1 MIGMAFAKSFTLF
14 VFPPL
19 GRKRLASRMD
29 AVGQGVVIELTAMRR
44 FQNTR
49 LINYYLAI
57 TDWRST
63 GPACMA

>member
-1 MIGMAFAKSFTLF
+1 MIGMAFAKSLTLF

-29 AVGQGVVIELTAMRR
+29 AVRQGAVVELTDIRR
-44 FQNTR
+44 FQNIR

-57 TDWRST
+57 TDWRRT
-63 GPACMA
+63 GPA

>member
-1 MIGMAFAKSFTLF
+1 MVGMALAKSLTLL

-29 AVGQGVVIELTAMRR
+29 AVGQGAGVDLTVARR
-44 FQNTR
+44 FQNIR
-49 LINYYLAI
+49 QINYYLAKI
-57 TDWRST
+57 DWRIT